1 MPQCEFIISI
11 SIQKINYF
19 YGKLKIADFVL
30 VFLPVKGYSLIM
42 ADPEL
47 VRALDYILNRCDEAS
62 IEAVAAAVVRRKREL
77 AMFGGMSAIPNP
89 GRLAKEMS
97 SQINLDGAM
106 DGMRKSIREYAIRII
121 RQEAPELTD
130 AQIDELTSSW
140 IPDSRGSQNYGSQ
153 NQGSARRGKNAGSGN
168 AIPRN
173 LLASMIDQFVSFS
186 QGVMEDEEDR
196 ALRNEMGP
204 WPDKYWK
211 SFPQVIRLLITD
223 YLKGEME
230 EADFNT
236 RIGLALD
243 MH

>member
-1 MPQCEFIISI
+1 
-11 SIQKINYF
+11 
-19 YGKLKIADFVL
+19 
-30 VFLPVKGYSLIM
+30 M

-47 VRALDYILNRCDEAS
+47 VRVLDYILNRCDENS
-62 IEAVAAAVVRRKREL
+62 IEAIAAAIIRRRREL
-77 AMFGGMSAIPNP
+77 TLFGDSASLPDP
-89 GRLAKEMS
+89 GRLTKELS
-97 SQINLDGAM
+97 SQINIEGAIE
-106 DGMRKSIREYAIRII
+106 GLQQNIRDYAVRVI

-130 AQIDELTSSW
+130 KQVEKLTRAW
-140 IPDSRGSQNYGSQ
+140 IPEAALIKNKGRAGENKQSSRTKAKNT
-153 NQGSARRGKNAGSGN
+153 QGEKAL
-168 AIPRN
+168 PRN

-186 QGVMEDEEDR
+186 LGHMEKEEDR

-236 RIGLALD
+236 RIGLALS
-243 MH
+243 MQ